1 MVLRSCLEVLLA
13 CLVVLLSCLVVLL
26 SYLVILLSCLVALLS
41 FLVALLSCLV
51 VLLSCLVALLSCLVA
66 LFNRADPITFITIAT
81 VYFFSFSKGHL
92 AVLLIQLEILALI
105 RVYAIFLAVSGN
117 NPVLFLAL
125 LIFK

>member
-1 MVLRSCLEVLLA
+1 MVYPSCK
-13 CLVVLLSCLVVLL
+13 
-26 SYLVILLSCLVALLS
+26 IL
-41 FLVALLSCLV
+41 FIIT
-51 VLLSCLVALLSCLVA
+51 LSCLVA

-105 RVYAIFLAVSGN
+105 TVYAIFLAVSGN

-125 LIFK
+125 LIFTVIASEGRVGLAFLLKARRQFSPEMEKRRV